1 MSTSN
6 GSLLERFI
14 RAVTRGA
21 TPIDASQCDGPCVV
35 HSPAAASESQ
45 HDNEAARQEPHRW
58 LNLR

>member
-14 RAVTRGA
+14 RFFTR
-21 TPIDASQCDGPCVV
+21 DASQ
-35 HSPAAASESQ
+35 SQ
-45 HDNEAARQEPHRW
+45 QDREDTRQEPHRW